1 MQIDPDYLK
10 RLLEAFQAAPGPL
23 TDIEQLQAAGIS
35 YQDPQFVFH
44 MEILQD
50 RGLIQQPD
58 GEPGFGLIR
67 GADWNYQSWSVVPL
81 RLTADGHD
89 FLQALR
95 DQRIW
100 STIKREFKSASLA
113 TLEKYTKEAI
123 GG

>member
-89 FLQALR
+89 FLQAFGR
-95 DQRIW
+95 R
-100 STIKREFKSASLA
+100 SSANSRAPAWQPLSLSERRCWRN
-113 TLEKYTKEAI
+113 TRRRP
-123 GG
+123 